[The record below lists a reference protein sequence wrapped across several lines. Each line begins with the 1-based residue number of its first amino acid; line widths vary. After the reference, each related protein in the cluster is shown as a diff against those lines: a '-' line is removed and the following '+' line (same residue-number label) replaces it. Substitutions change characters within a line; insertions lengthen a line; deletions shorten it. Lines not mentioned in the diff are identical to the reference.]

1 MRNEYMHRF
10 CNCKLCGE
18 KLVVDKVLYDEKTG
32 RQMIKTIFTPNKREA
47 QVLLNDGSQMRV
59 LACVRCYDIK
69 TQEAHTTIM
78 VKVKSD
84 WKDEMANFSKLTKR
98 QQKDLS
104 TYQDALHIIVR
115 SDKMSKEQVE
125 KRFKKFKD
133 DNVKRNKKED
143 K

>member
-18 KLVVDKVLYDEKTG
+18 KLVVDKVLYDEKAG
-32 RQMIKTIFTPNKREA
+32 KQIIKTIFTANKREA

-59 LACVRCYDIK
+59 LSCVKCYDIK

-84 WKDEMANFSKLTKR
+84 WKDEMASFSKLTKT
-98 QQKDLS
+98 QQRDLS
-104 TYQDALHIIVR
+104 KYQDALHIIVR
-115 SDKMSKEQVE
+115 SDNMNKEQVE

-133 DNVKRNKKED
+133 DNKKRGD